1 MFQARRFRLDVSE
14 KKLIENI
21 SVRCSLGFELA
32 AQSESG
38 VLMHD
43 ILLNF
48 QEDIRCLGTR
58 YY

>member
-14 KKLIENI
+14 KKLIKNI

-48 QEDIRCLGTR
+48 QEDI
-58 YY
+58 